1 MNESG
6 KTNFFKQTKLSFFSM
21 YPYAKSIESELHVV
35 WNSEI
40 SDLRENFQN
49 QWPATALFTSCHG
62 TRSKYWCFKWSW
74 SVGKAWGPWIYQF
87 PPSIKYNFPSKA
99 KALLREAPK
108 GFDTLEVE
116 HLSAPVPVKELH
128 FLGRGWRATCDVFGR
143 YEDWFPTRFLIGLFA
158 TRKVEHPS
166 GRMINLTTSSKKD
179 HWISCRV
186 MSRERR

>member
-1 MNESG
+1 MQNLSSQSFMLCGILKSLTSEKIS
-6 KTNFFKQTKLSFFSM
+6 KTNGRPQHFSLLAM
-21 YPYAKSIESELHVV
+21 GPDPNIDVSSDHEV
-35 WNSEI
+35 WVKPE
-40 SDLRENFQN
+40 
-49 QWPATALFTSCHG
+49 
-62 TRSKYWCFKWSW
+62 
-74 SVGKAWGPWIYQF
+74 GPWIYQF